1 MPDAVPLPLPALH
14 DWALPSHG
22 LKVESIDAHA
32 GGQSLRVI
40 LNGIPPL
47 KGRTMQECQDYAR
60 KHFDHL
66 RRSLLFEP
74 RGYADLYGCLL
85 TPPVTSGAHFGA
97 LFLHRG
103 GFIPMCGHGVIALAT
118 VLLECGLV
126 ELKGPETLLR
136 LDTAAGRIRAY
147 GEVGGGQVERVF
159 YEFGPARVVA
169 MGVKVEV
176 PGLGTVTCDLAWAGA
191 LFAFVEA
198 SPLGLS
204 TAADACGRLPAAG
217 TAIRTALRET
227 MPDPAGNGESV
238 DEVFFSDRPV
248 KRRKGSADL
257 RQVGVFGDGGIDRSP
272 GGMGICARLALM
284 SAKGEIGDGN
294 GLTVEGITGSTFRGR
309 IVSREVSDGGLIC
322 EIEGQAWVT
331 GQHTFLIAADDPF
344 RGGFLL

>member
-1 MPDAVPLPLPALH
+1 MPDAVSLPLPALH

-22 LKVESIDAHA
+22 LKVETIDAHA

-40 LNGIPPL
+40 LKGIPPL
-47 KGRTMQECQDYAR
+47 KGRTMLECQDYAR

-74 RGYADLYGCLL
+74 RGHADLYGCLL
-85 TPPVTSGAHFGA
+85 TPPVTSGSHFGA

-126 ELKGPETLLR
+126 DLKGPETLLR
-136 LDTAAGRIRAY
+136 IDTPAGRIRAY

-159 YEFGPARVVA
+159 YEFGAARVVQT
-169 MGVKVEV
+169 GLKVEV
-176 PGLGTVTCDLAWAGA
+176 PGWGEVRCDLAWAGA
-191 LFAFVEA
+191 LFAFVDA
-198 SPLGLS
+198 SALGLS
-204 TAADACGRLPAAG
+204 TAAAASGRLAEAG
-217 TAIRTALRET
+217 TAIRIALQAVG
-227 MPDPAGNGESV
+227 PGPSGHGEAV
-238 DEVFFSDRPV
+238 DEIFFTDRPL
-248 KRRKGSADL
+248 KRRKGGADA
-257 RQVGVFGDGGIDRSP
+257 RQVGVFADGGLDRSP

-284 SAKGEIGDGN
+284 SGRGEIGDGT

-309 IVSREVSDGGLIC
+309 IVSRQPEEGGVIC
-322 EIEGQAWVT
+322 EIEGQAWIT

>member
-1 MPDAVPLPLPALH
+1 MPDEVSPPLPALH

-22 LKVESIDAHA
+22 LKVETIDAHA

-40 LNGIPPL
+40 LKGLPPL
-47 KGRTMQECQDYAR
+47 KGRTMLECQDYAR

-66 RRSLLFEP
+66 RRSLLYEP

-85 TPPVTSGAHFGA
+85 TPPVTSGSHFGA

-126 ELKGPETLLR
+126 EMKGPETLLR
-136 LDTAAGRIRAY
+136 IDTAAGRIRAY

-159 YEFGPARVVA
+159 YEFGAARVVEL
-169 MGVKVEV
+169 GVKVEV
-176 PGLGTVTCDLAWAGA
+176 PGWGQVSCDLAWAGA

-198 SPLGLS
+198 GPLGLS
-204 TAADACGRLPAAG
+204 TAAGASGRLSEAG
-217 TAIRTALRET
+217 AAIRKALPTVVTAPDGRQET
-227 MPDPAGNGESV
+227 V
-238 DEVFFSDRPV
+238 DEVFFTDRPM

-257 RQVGVFGDGGIDRSP
+257 RQVGVFADGGLDRSP

-284 SAKGEIGDGN
+284 SGRGEIGDGT

-309 IVSREVSDGGLIC
+309 IVSRDAEGGGVMC
-322 EIEGQAWVT
+322 EIEGQAWIT